1 MMKTRTAHDS
11 LGSIEIPEDKYWGAV
26 TQRSLAHFEIGNHP
40 MPKAIIKALALIKKA
55 AAQVNF
61 EEGKLTE
68 AQTNLITRVCD
79 EIISGALDTHF
90 PLSVWQ
96 TGSGTH
102 TNMNVNEVISN
113 RGQVISDKS
122 VLNDELILHPND
134 HVNKSQS
141 SNDVFPSAIH
151 IAVAQQIKHDVLPA
165 LVELRNRL
173 TEKSEAFHH
182 IIKTGRTHMMDAVP
196 LRLGDEFSAYAKQI
210 DWGIQSIERSLT
222 HLMEIPL
229 GGTAVGT
236 GLNASKDFGKKTI
249 NMITKT
255 TGIPFQPAENRFESM
270 SAKTAILGVQQAFTQ
285 VATDLF
291 KITNDIRMMASGPR
305 TGLAEL
311 ILPSKE
317 PGSSIMPGK
326 INPTQIEAVQM
337 ACTRIISHNTGN
349 SIANM
354 NGHFQLN
361 TFMPLLAANTLESG
375 QLLADI
381 SKSFS
386 EHNLNEIMPNTHK
399 IEMHLKQ
406 SLMLVTA
413 LAKTIGYEKAAKIAQ
428 HAHQNELS
436 LRDAAIHY
444 GEIAPADFDRIVD
457 VNKML

>member
-1 MMKTRTAHDS
+1 MKTRTAHDS
-11 LGSIEIPEDKYWGAV
+11 LGTIEIPADKYWGAV
-26 TQRSLAHFEIGNHP
+26 TQRSLEHFKIGNHP
-40 MPKAIIKALALIKKA
+40 MPKSIIKALALIKKA
-55 AAQVNF
+55 AAQVNL
-61 EEGKLTE
+61 EENKLTE
-68 AQTNLITRVCD
+68 QQSQLIQIVCD
-79 EIISGALDTHF
+79 EIISGALDAHF

-102 TNMNVNEVISN
+102 TNMNINEVISN
-113 RGQVISDKS
+113 RGQVLSKKS
-122 VLNDELILHPND
+122 ILSKQLILHPND

-151 IAVAQQIKHDVLPA
+151 IALAQQIKQKVLPA
-165 LVELRNRL
+165 LVGLRDML
-173 TEKSEAFHH
+173 SEKSKLYHN

-210 DWGIQSIERSLT
+210 DWGIKSIEQSLI

-236 GLNASKDFGKKTI
+236 GLNASKDFGAKAI
-249 NMITKT
+249 EQISNA

-270 SAKTAILGVQQAFTQ
+270 SAKTAVLSVQQAFAQ

-305 TGLAEL
+305 TGLGEL

-375 QLLADI
+375 QLLGDI
-381 SKSFS
+381 SRSFT
-386 EHNLNEIMPNTHK
+386 EHNLKEIKPNKHK
-399 IEMHLKQ
+399 IEMHLNK
-406 SLMLVTA
+406 SLMLITA

-428 HAHQNELS
+428 HAHENELS
-436 LRDAAIHY
+436 LREAAIQY
-444 GEIAPADFDRIVD
+444 GKIDPLDFDRIVD
-457 VNKML
+457 VNKMV